1 MSFFDNVIR
10 FFNEDS
16 GADKEQNGE
25 AGKKQYSQDVLDAF
39 GVDTGSSSGIS
50 VTPTNALRVATVYAC
65 VAKLAGGIST
75 LPLKIYETDGKE
87 RSELPKDHLW
97 YLLNESP
104 HIDFSAASAWEN
116 VSIANSLRGDAYWWI
131 RRRMNGQIK
140 DLFPLP
146 WSSVNPYRMPDGSI
160 RYYVWYP
167 EFGLK
172 TWLEPMDVL
181 HFPGLGFDGLK
192 SMSVI
197 KYAARSATG
206 NALAMDEYSGQFFRN
221 GAHPSVILQFPAMM
235 TPEQIELLQAQFVK
249 KYSGIENARK
259 TPLILTEGGSA
270 HELSISAE
278 DSQLLEARKFQVV
291 DIARAFGVPPHM
303 IGETSASTSW
313 GSGIEA
319 MTRGFFTYTLQQNLI
334 RIEQELNRKLYPKNY
349 ARRIEYDREAL
360 LEGDTG
366 AQASYFRA
374 ALGGP
379 GTGLGWMTVDEVRGR
394 KNLSPLGGAAA
405 EIYDPR
411 LYEGNSNGK
420 TDENLGTEEKT
431 DPDDKPDTEPEKGGG
446 DDPDGKR

>member
-10 FFNEDS
+10 FFNEAFGSGDEQDS
-16 GADKEQNGE
+16 GTANR
-25 AGKKQYSQDVLDAF
+25 QYSQDVLDAF
-39 GVDTGSSSGIS
+39 GIGSGSSSGIN
-50 VTPTNALRVATVYAC
+50 VTPESALRVATVYAC
-65 VAKLAGGIST
+65 VDKLAGGIASM
-75 LPLKIYETDGKE
+75 PLKIYETDGLE
-87 RSELPKDHLW
+87 RKELPKNHLW

-104 HIDFSAASAWEN
+104 YIEFSAASAWEN

-131 RRRMNGQIK
+131 RRRANGQIR

-167 EFGLK
+167 EFDIK

-197 KYAARSATG
+197 KYAARNATG

-221 GAHPSVILQFPAMM
+221 GAHPSVILQFPEMM
-235 TPEQIELLQAQFVK
+235 SPEQIESLQTQFVK

-259 TPLILTEGGSA
+259 IPLILTEGGSA

-319 MTRGFFTYTLQQNLI
+319 MTRGFFTYTLQQRLI
-334 RIEQELNRKLYPKNY
+334 RIEQELNRKLYPQSPW
-349 ARRIEYDREAL
+349 RRIEYDREAM
-360 LEGDTG
+360 LEGDTK
-366 AQASYFRA
+366 AQSAYYRA

-379 GTGLGWMTVDEVRGR
+379 GTGMGWMTVDEVRKR
-394 KNLSPLGGAAA
+394 KNLSPIGGAAA

-411 LYEGNSNGK
+411 LQEGKNNGK
-420 TDENLGTEEKT
+420 TDGNM
-431 DPDDKPDTEPEKGGG
+431 EPEKEEGSE
-446 DDPDGKR
+446 DNDGENGEHDENPVRQSE

>member
-10 FFNEDS
+10 FLNEDPRT
-16 GADKEQNGE
+16 GGTNGE
-25 AGKKQYSQDVLDAF
+25 TGQRQYSQDVWDAF
-39 GVDTGSSSGIS
+39 GVGSGSSSGIN
-50 VTPTNALRVATVYAC
+50 VTPESALRVATVYAC
-65 VAKLAGGIST
+65 VDKLAGGIASM
-75 LPLKIYETDGKE
+75 PLKIYETDGLE
-87 RSELPKDHLW
+87 RKELPKNHLW

-104 HIDFSAASAWEN
+104 CSEFSAASAWEN

-131 RRRMNGQIK
+131 RRRTNGQIR

-146 WSSVNPYRMPDGSI
+146 WSSVNPYRMPDGAI
-160 RYYVWYP
+160 RYYIWYP

-197 KYAARSATG
+197 KYAARNATG

-221 GAHPSVILQFPAMM
+221 GAHPSVILQFPEMM
-235 TPEQIELLQAQFVK
+235 SPEQIELLQAQFVK

-259 TPLILTEGGSA
+259 IPLILTEGGSA

-319 MTRGFFTYTLQQNLI
+319 MTRGFFTYTLQQRLI
-334 RIEQELNRKLYPKNY
+334 RIEQELNRKLFPRNPG
-349 ARRIEYDREAL
+349 RRIEYDREAI
-360 LEGDTG
+360 LEGDTKS
-366 AQASYFRA
+366 QASYYRA

-379 GTGLGWMTVDEVRGR
+379 GTGQAWMTVDEIRQR
-394 KNLSPLGGAAA
+394 KNLSPLGGSAA
-405 EIYDPR
+405 ELYDPR
-411 LYEGNSNGK
+411 LYEGRNNGK
-420 TDENLGTEEKT
+420 TDGNLGADEEK
-431 DPDDKPDTEPEKGGG
+431 DPDDERDGRDSDGA
-446 DDPDGKR
+446 DPDAE

>member
-25 AGKKQYSQDVLDAF
+25 TGKKQYSQDVLDAF

-181 HFPGLGFDGLK
+181 HFPGLGFNGLK

-197 KYAARSATG
+197 KYAARNATG

-235 TPEQIELLQAQFVK
+235 TPEQIETLQAQFVK

-259 TPLILTEGGSA
+259 IPLILTEGGSA

-334 RIEQELNRKLYPKNY
+334 RIEQELNRKLYPRNY

-420 TDENLGTEEKT
+420 TDGNLGAEEKT
-431 DPDDKPDTEPEKGGG
+431 ATDGEPEDGTGQRDGNDPDA
-446 DDPDGKR
+446 KR

>member
-1 MSFFDNVIR
+1 MNFFDNISR
-10 FFNEDS
+10 FFNEVFS
-16 GADKEQNGE
+16 ASEEKSEEVQ
-25 AGKKQYSQDVLDAF
+25 KQTYSQDVLDAF
-39 GVDTGSSSGIS
+39 GVDSGSSSGITVS
-50 VTPTNALRVATVYAC
+50 PENALRVATVYAC

-104 HIDFSAASAWEN
+104 YIDFSAASAWEN
-116 VSIANSLRGDAYWWI
+116 VSISNSLRGDAFWWI
-131 RRRMNGQIK
+131 RRRPNGQIK

-146 WSSVNPYRMPDGSI
+146 WSGVNPYRMPDGAV

-197 KYAARSATG
+197 KYAARNATG

-235 TPEQIELLQAQFVK
+235 TPEQIKLLQAQFVK

-420 TDENLGTEEKT
+420 TDGNLGTEEKT
-431 DPDDKPDTEPEKGGG
+431 DPDDKPDTGPKKGDG